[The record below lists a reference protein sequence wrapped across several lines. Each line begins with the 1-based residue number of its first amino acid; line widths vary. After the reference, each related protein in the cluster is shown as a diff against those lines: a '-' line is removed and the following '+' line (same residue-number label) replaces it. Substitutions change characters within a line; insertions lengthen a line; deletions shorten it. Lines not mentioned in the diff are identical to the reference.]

1 MLKEKSNIVQQDKKV
16 VDKIVNE
23 MTMFD
28 DDLMS
33 RVFDKNIEATELV
46 LRIILNKKI
55 KVISVEGQDV
65 MKNHKVDGRSIILD
79 VHALDESGQEMDI
92 EVQGNS
98 EGAHVKR
105 ARYHSSMMDT
115 RMLKAGQEFREL
127 KDSYVIFIYKWD
139 KFKEGLPIYHI
150 ERYVSETDEPFNDG
164 SHIIYINGSYKG
176 DDDIGHLISD
186 FHQIDS
192 KDMYYKEL
200 AQSVKHFKKVE
211 EGREI
216 MSELVQKYAEKYAK
230 EYADERVLCEKVKS
244 VKNLMD
250 NMKVTLEQALNALG
264 IQGDDRV
271 KITQQIQK

>member
-1 MLKEKSNIVQQDKKV
+1 MYY
-16 VDKIVNE
+16 
-23 MTMFD
+23 
-28 DDLMS
+28 
-33 RVFDKNIEATELV
+33 ELF
-46 LRIILNKKI
+46 LIKKI